1 MIDTAALREKVLDLA
16 IRGKLVPQDPTD
28 EPASVLLERIH
39 EQKLQMVR
47 EGKLKAKDVKDD
59 TIIFKG
65 DDNCYYEKFSDGT
78 IKNIQDEIPFDLP
91 DGWSWS
97 KISSIAFV
105 TKLAGFEY
113 TKYIANN
120 LCNDGI
126 PLFKGKNVQDGKI
139 IYEFESYIPLDISNE
154 LSRSQITRK
163 CLLTPYVGTIG
174 NIGIHS
180 KEGIFHL
187 GSNVGKIELYNQSE
201 VLLEEY
207 VVAYMK
213 STYGYKELTKHI
225 KATAQASI
233 SIDAIRD
240 VYIAIPPSNEQKRI
254 AQKVDEILSFVA
266 IIDNLR
272 IEIDDIQALLKSRIL
287 ELAIQGK
294 LVPQDENDEPAGVL
308 LERIRAERKAKL
320 GKKYVE
326 SYIYKGDD
334 NCYYEKVG
342 STVKNITDQ
351 IPFSIPQNWSFVRL
365 KELAKV
371 VSGVSY
377 DKRDICNDGIRIIR
391 GGNISNLS
399 IVLLPDDVF
408 LPQKYYDNE
417 KEVKTEDI
425 VIVASTG
432 SKIAI
437 GRPAFADKSFPQT
450 QIGAFLRIVRP
461 YVPNVYQY
469 LKCLFASNYYR
480 EHISDLVHG
489 NTINNIKTEYLD
501 EFIIPFPPI
510 REQKEIANKVKILMD
525 ILKGGD

>member
-1 MIDTAALREKVLDLA
+1 M
-16 IRGKLVPQDPTD
+16 
-28 EPASVLLERIH
+28 
-39 EQKLQMVR
+39 
-47 EGKLKAKDVKDD
+47 
-59 TIIFKG
+59 
-65 DDNCYYEKFSDGT
+65 
-78 IKNIQDEIPFDLP
+78 
-91 DGWSWS
+91 
-97 KISSIAFV
+97 

-294 LVPQDENDEPAGVL
+294 LVPQDENDEPANVL
-308 LERIRAERKAKL
+308 LERIRTERKAKL

-326 SYIYKGDD
+326 SYIFKGDD

-342 STVKNITDQ
+342 KNSVDITE
-351 IPFSIPQNWSFVRL
+351 SIAFEVPL
-365 KELAKV
+365 KWE
-371 VSGVSY
+371 
-377 DKRDICNDGIRIIR
+377 ICRFE
-391 GGNISNLS
+391 S
-399 IVLLPDDVF
+399 IVEMYTGNSINESDKAK
-408 LPQKYYDNE
+408 KYIGLSDGYNYIATKDISFNHTVNYDNG
-417 KEVKTEDI
+417 VKIPYGEPKFKIAYKGDPLLCI
-425 VIVASTG
+425 EGG
-432 SKIAI
+432 SAGRKIAI
-437 GRPAFADKSFPQT
+437 LSEDVCFVNKLCVFHSLGVNKKYLYYYLQSPQFCELFKKNTSGLIGGVSINTLKSLYFMLPPLSEQ
-450 QIGAFLRIVRP
+450 LRIVCAVEKVFS
-461 YVPNVYQY
+461 Y
-469 LKCLFASNYYR
+469 
-480 EHISDLVHG
+480 I
-489 NTINNIKTEYLD
+489 D
-501 EFIIPFPPI
+501 EI
-510 REQKEIANKVKILMD
+510 EKSLN
-525 ILKGGD
+525 

>member
-47 EGKLKAKDVKDD
+47 EGKLKAKDVKND

-78 IKNIQDEIPFDLP
+78 IKNIQDEIPFELP
-91 DGWSWS
+91 DTWSWVRLGVIFS
-97 KISSIAFV
+97 HNTGKALKTSNTIGKKLTYITTSNLYWNSFVVESLKEMYFTESEIEKYTIRKGDLLVCEGGDIGRAAIWTFDYDMRIQNHIHKLRVYYPIETKLYYYTFYYYKLIGKIS
-105 TKLAGFEY
+105 
-113 TKYIANN
+113 
-120 LCNDGI
+120 
-126 PLFKGKNVQDGKI
+126 
-139 IYEFESYIPLDISNE
+139 
-154 LSRSQITRK
+154 
-163 CLLTPYVGTIG
+163 G
-174 NIGIHS
+174 NGIGIQGLS
-180 KEGIFHL
+180 
-187 GSNVGKIELYNQSE
+187 SNALHNLIVPLPPIQEQTRITAAVNKCF
-201 VLLEEY
+201 
-207 VVAYMK
+207 
-213 STYGYKELTKHI
+213 LT
-225 KATAQASI
+225 A
-233 SIDAIRD
+233 D
-240 VYIAIPPSNEQKRI
+240 
-254 AQKVDEILSFVA
+254 
-266 IIDNLR
+266 IIDENEKILQTD
-272 IEIDDIQALLKSRIL
+272 IEELKTKIL

-294 LVPQDENDEPAGVL
+294 LVPQDENDEPASVL
-308 LERIRAERKAKL
+308 LERIRAERKTKL

-480 EHISDLVHG
+480 KHISDLVHG

>member
-91 DGWSWS
+91 NGWSW
-97 KISSIAFV
+97 
-105 TKLAGFEY
+105 TKLKNIVIKEIKRGKAPVYTNKSNVLVFAQKCNLKRGGINIDLAQYLDETTLKKYSVDEFLRINDIVINSTGTGTLGRVGILHKDCFSQIINIVPDTHVTVVRVHDAIVSDYVFITLKQMQAIIETKGEGSTNQKELRPEY
-113 TKYIANN
+113 IKKIFIPIPPYNEQIRIV
-120 LCNDGI
+120 GI
-126 PLFKGKNVQDGKI
+126 V
-139 IYEFESYIPLDISNE
+139 EESFNTAVIVDSVDNE
-154 LSRSQITRK
+154 LK
-163 CLLTPYVGTIG
+163 
-174 NIGIHS
+174 NI
-180 KEGIFHL
+180 
-187 GSNVGKIELYNQSE
+187 
-201 VLLEEY
+201 
-207 VVAYMK
+207 
-213 STYGYKELTKHI
+213 
-225 KATAQASI
+225 I
-233 SIDAIRD
+233 S
-240 VYIAIPPSNEQKRI
+240 
-254 AQKVDEILSFVA
+254 
-266 IIDNLR
+266 
-272 IEIDDIQALLKSRIL
+272 LLKSKIL

-294 LVPQDENDEPAGVL
+294 LVPQDENDEPASVL
-308 LERIRAERKAKL
+308 LERIRTERKAKL

-342 STVKNITDQ
+342 TTVKNITDQ

>member
-65 DDNCYYEKFSDGT
+65 DDNCYYEKYSDGSV
-78 IKNIQDEIPFDLP
+78 KNIQDEIPFELP
-91 DGWSWS
+91 DTWSWVRLGVIFS
-97 KISSIAFV
+97 HNTGKALKTSNTIGKKLTYITTSNLYWNSFVVESLKEMYFTESEIEKYTIRKGDLLVCEGGDIGRAAIWTFDYDMRIQNHIHKLRAYYPIETKLYYYTFYYYKLIGKIS
-105 TKLAGFEY
+105 
-113 TKYIANN
+113 
-120 LCNDGI
+120 
-126 PLFKGKNVQDGKI
+126 
-139 IYEFESYIPLDISNE
+139 
-154 LSRSQITRK
+154 
-163 CLLTPYVGTIG
+163 G
-174 NIGIHS
+174 NGIGIQGLS
-180 KEGIFHL
+180 
-187 GSNVGKIELYNQSE
+187 SNALHNLIVPLPPIQEQTRITAAVNKCF
-201 VLLEEY
+201 
-207 VVAYMK
+207 
-213 STYGYKELTKHI
+213 LT
-225 KATAQASI
+225 A
-233 SIDAIRD
+233 D
-240 VYIAIPPSNEQKRI
+240 
-254 AQKVDEILSFVA
+254 
-266 IIDNLR
+266 IIDENEKILQTD
-272 IEIDDIQALLKSRIL
+272 IEELKFKIL

-294 LVPQDENDEPAGVL
+294 LVPQDENDEPASVL
-308 LERIRAERKAKL
+308 LERIRDERKTKL

>member
-1 MIDTAALREKVLDLA
+1 MLRITDIQDGFVDWNNVPYTTIDEYDKYQLRVNDIVFARTGATVGKSYIIKEVPFPTVYASYLIRIRVFDSVCADYIYAFFNSGCYWGQITDKSIGVGQPNCNGTSLSQLFIPIPPIAEQLKVLD
-16 IRGKLVPQDPTD
+16 
-28 EPASVLLERIH
+28 
-39 EQKLQMVR
+39 
-47 EGKLKAKDVKDD
+47 KAKESLTLVRSIEKSEK
-59 TIIFKG
+59 TI
-65 DDNCYYEKFSDGT
+65 NE
-78 IKNIQDEIPFDLP
+78 
-91 DGWSWS
+91 S
-97 KISSIAFV
+97 K
-105 TKLAGFEY
+105 T
-113 TKYIANN
+113 
-120 LCNDGI
+120 
-126 PLFKGKNVQDGKI
+126 
-139 IYEFESYIPLDISNE
+139 
-154 LSRSQITRK
+154 
-163 CLLTPYVGTIG
+163 
-174 NIGIHS
+174 
-180 KEGIFHL
+180 
-187 GSNVGKIELYNQSE
+187 
-201 VLLEEY
+201 
-207 VVAYMK
+207 
-213 STYGYKELTKHI
+213 
-225 KATAQASI
+225 
-233 SIDAIRD
+233 
-240 VYIAIPPSNEQKRI
+240 
-254 AQKVDEILSFVA
+254 
-266 IIDNLR
+266 
-272 IEIDDIQALLKSRIL
+272 LLKSKIL

-408 LPQKYYDNE
+408 LPQKYYDNK

>member
-16 IRGKLVPQDPTD
+16 IRGKLVPQDPND

-65 DDNCYYEKFSDGT
+65 DDNCYYEKYSDGSV
-78 IKNIQDEIPFDLP
+78 KNIQDEIPFDLP

-97 KISSIAFV
+97 RATSILTLISGQDLTPDKYNSNNIGIPYITGASNFENGHITINRWTEFPQAISIMGDILLTCKGTIGEMAINIIGDTHIARQIMALRGSEYINNGYLELVMQSEISSIIKKADGLIPGISRPV
-105 TKLAGFEY
+105 ILELLLPIAPCSEQLKIVESTKILLQNVND
-113 TKYIANN
+113 IN
-120 LCNDGI
+120 LW
-126 PLFKGKNVQDGKI
+126 
-139 IYEFESYIPLDISNE
+139 SNE
-154 LSRSQITRK
+154 IE
-163 CLLTPYVGTIG
+163 TIKSL
-174 NIGIHS
+174 IKS
-180 KEGIFHL
+180 K
-187 GSNVGKIELYNQSE
+187 V
-201 VLLEEY
+201 
-207 VVAYMK
+207 
-213 STYGYKELTKHI
+213 
-225 KATAQASI
+225 
-233 SIDAIRD
+233 
-240 VYIAIPPSNEQKRI
+240 
-254 AQKVDEILSFVA
+254 
-266 IIDNLR
+266 
-272 IEIDDIQALLKSRIL
+272 L

-294 LVPQDENDEPAGVL
+294 LVPQDENNELASVL

-326 SYIYKGDD
+326 SYIFKGDD